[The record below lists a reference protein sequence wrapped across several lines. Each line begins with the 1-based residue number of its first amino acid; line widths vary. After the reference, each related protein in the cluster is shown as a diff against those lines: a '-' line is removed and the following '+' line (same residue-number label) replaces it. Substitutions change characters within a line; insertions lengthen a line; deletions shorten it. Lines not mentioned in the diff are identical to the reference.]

1 MKTVFN
7 LERCYLKSHCR
18 MRENG
23 FVRPAGKDDLG
34 YFSTRRKAEAFMLR
48 YIAESGKDDTFA
60 FFITER
66 TVDGVRYIIRF
77 ACHSCYS
84 YTADGILNDYSNV
97 ASNARYYG
105 RTPDRIHF
113 HVGDI
118 VEMVVYGGVQLCIV
132 AGIPR
137 SVEACREYLEKCT
150 EWLRKHLRREPT
162 KREIALKYPLDE
174 TDDTYCVLE
183 HYGDGAHDHPSP
195 VALFKPTR
203 KITKAQRE
211 LLLSLLK

>member
-7 LERCYLKSHCR
+7 LERCYLKSNCR
-18 MRENG
+18 MRESG
-23 FVRPAGKDDLG
+23 FLRPAGKDDLG
-34 YFSTRRKAEAFMLR
+34 YFSTRKKAEAFMLR

-84 YTADGILNDYSNV
+84 YTADGILNDYSDV

-118 VEMVVYGGVQLCIV
+118 VEMVVYGGVQLGIV
-132 AGIPR
+132 ASTPR
-137 SVEACREYLEKCT
+137 TVEQCLVYRERCTEKLREYLN
-150 EWLRKHLRREPT
+150 REPT
-162 KREIALKYPLDE
+162 EREIAHEYRLDE

-183 HYGDGAHDHPSP
+183 HYGDGAHHHPSP